1 MKKVLNL
8 LFNDFTNDNR
18 VLKES
23 RTLQSNGFD
32 VILLATHFKKELPK
46 EEVIEGFKVR
56 RINVGRIKLLPLN
69 LILFWIKVVFLYKKE
84 GIIHANDLY
93 ALPPAA
99 FIKKFI
105 NKRVKVVYDCHEH
118 ETEAQIYNGKKLL
131 KKLAQIFE
139 KRLIYSA
146 DSIITVSKSIAEDY
160 VKMYKIELP
169 KLVLNSPPYQGNKVY
184 DLLRKDLGI
193 SKDKTIFLFQGN
205 YIAGRGVDDLIGVF
219 ERIEE
224 RNTNIVLVLLM
235 YGKGVE
241 YIKEKVKNA
250 KNIFFHEKVSVL
262 EYMKY
267 VSSADWGIYLMEN
280 NCKNSDYALPNKIF
294 DYIMGGLPVVVSNL
308 KEMGSFVRG
317 YEIGITVNSQ
327 DQEEILDVLE
337 KIHHNSGEEYMQA
350 LEKVA
355 KKYSWEEQEKVLLK
369 IYNSL

>member
-1 MKKVLNL
+1 MKKILNL

-32 VILLATHFKKELPK
+32 VKLLATHFKKELPK
-46 EEVIEGFKVR
+46 EELIEGFKVK

-69 LILFWIKVVFLYKKE
+69 LILFWIKSVFLYKKE
-84 GIIHANDLY
+84 DIIHANDLY
-93 ALPPAA
+93 ALPPAV

-105 NKRVKVVYDCHEH
+105 NKRVKIVYDCHEH

-139 KRLIYSA
+139 KKMIYSA
-146 DSIITVSKSIAEDY
+146 NRVITVSKSIAKDY
-160 VKMYKIELP
+160 VEMYNIKEP
-169 KLVLNSPPYQGNKVY
+169 QLVLNSPPYQGLKRYN
-184 DLLRKDLGI
+184 LLRKDLNI
-193 SKDKTIFLFQGN
+193 SKDKIIFLFQGQ
-205 YIAGRGVDDLIGVF
+205 YIEGRGVNDLIEVF
-219 ERIEE
+219 KNLSEI
-224 RNTNIVLVLLM
+224 NSNLVLVLLM

-241 YIKEKVKNA
+241 EVKSQIEGIE
-250 KNIFFHEKVSVL
+250 NIYFHEKVSVL

-280 NCKNSDYALPNKIF
+280 NCKNSDYALPNKVF
-294 DYIMGGLPVVVSNL
+294 DYILGGLPVVVSEL
-308 KEMGSFVRG
+308 KEMGAFVR
-317 YEIGITVNSQ
+317 ENNIGLTV
-327 DQEEILDVLE
+327 DFDKKEEIVRTLAKMDEKSKEKYLE
-337 KIHHNSGEEYMQA
+337 NI
-350 LEKVA
+350 EKTA